1 MMHGRR
7 RLGLLVLVL
16 SCCLTSGG
24 CEDALQ
30 EGFETGVTTGV
41 SNLIQAILE
50 HVADSAFDQTPA
62 TGE

>member
-1 MMHGRR
+1 MHGRR
-7 RLGLLVLVL
+7 RLGLVLLVLI
-16 SCCLTSGG
+16 CCLSSGG

-50 HVADSAFDQTPA
+50 QVVESAFDQTPA
-62 TGE
+62 TGG